1 MICIMNVLILLLF
14 IKCLHGAEEDQ
25 KTLLNNDVHEIKKLN
40 STQTNGMYLLC
51 IAPNIRLNIIRFLSY
66 NDMFNKRHRNK
77 ML

>member
-1 MICIMNVLILLLF
+1 MNVLILLLF

-51 IAPNIRLNIIRFLSY
+51 IAPNIRLVTYEY
-66 NDMFNKRHRNK
+66 N
-77 ML
+77 